1 MYVRISYP
9 SLNQG
14 SMTVPRHWLWL
25 VIKSGAGPTH
35 YPLPSKP
42 RASLD
47 PEPRLGLHPHILIV
61 VPTQGE
67 FYPLQKRQL
76 IPLFGPIS
84 PLW

>member
-25 VIKSGAGPTH
+25 VIKSGAGPTR

-42 RASLD
+42 RALPAPLD
-47 PEPRLGLHPHILIV
+47 PGLRLGLLYR
-61 VPTQGE
+61 T
-67 FYPLQKRQL
+67 
-76 IPLFGPIS
+76 
-84 PLW
+84 